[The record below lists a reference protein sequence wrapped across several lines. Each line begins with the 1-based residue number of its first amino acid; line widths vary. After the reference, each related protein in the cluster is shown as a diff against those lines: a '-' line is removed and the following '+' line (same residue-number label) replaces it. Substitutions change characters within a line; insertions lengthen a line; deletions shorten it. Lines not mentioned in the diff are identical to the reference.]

1 MELRKKFG
9 NRLKQLRKYRG
20 LTQEQ
25 LAERLDLS
33 VEMVSFMERGIHAPS
48 FETLGRLSEVLK
60 RRYRT
65 YSLLKGVRINSLRQ
79 KAELLVQ

>member
-9 NRLKQLRKYRG
+9 KRLKLMRKVRG

-25 LAERLDLS
+25 LAEKLDLS

-48 FETLGRLSEVLK
+48 FETLDRLSEVLLF
-60 RRYRT
+60 
-65 YSLLKGVRINSLRQ
+65 SVR
-79 KAELLVQ
+79 ELFGFEKNPV

>member
-1 MELRKKFG
+1 MCNMELRKKFG
-9 NRLKQLRKYRG
+9 NRLKQLRKFRG

-48 FETLGRLSEVLK
+48 FETLGRLSEVLQ
-60 RRYRT
+60 
-65 YSLLKGVRINSLRQ
+65 LP
-79 KAELLVQ
+79 VQDLFAFEGSTD

>member
-1 MELRKKFG
+1 MCNMELRKKFG

-20 LTQEQ
+20 HTQEQ

-48 FETLGRLSEVLK
+48 FETLGRLSEVLQ
-60 RRYRT
+60 
-65 YSLLKGVRINSLRQ
+65 LP
-79 KAELLVQ
+79 VQDLFAFEGSTD

>member
-1 MELRKKFG
+1 MCNMELRKKFG

-48 FETLGRLSEVLK
+48 FETLDRLSEVL
-60 RRYRT
+60 RF
-65 YSLLKGVRINSLRQ
+65 SVR
-79 KAELLVQ
+79 ELFGFETNPV

>member
-9 NRLKQLRKYRG
+9 KRLKLMRKVRG

-25 LAERLDLS
+25 LAEKLDLS

-48 FETLGRLSEVLK
+48 FETLDRLSEVL
-60 RRYRT
+60 RF
-65 YSLLKGVRINSLRQ
+65 SVR
-79 KAELLVQ
+79 ELFGF

>member
-1 MELRKKFG
+1 MCNMELRKKFG

-33 VEMVSFMERGIHAPS
+33 VEMVSFMERGIHGPS
-48 FETLGRLSEVLK
+48 FETLGRLSEVLQ
-60 RRYRT
+60 
-65 YSLLKGVRINSLRQ
+65 LP
-79 KAELLVQ
+79 VQDLFAFEGSTD